1 MNKQNPHTESL
12 KGKIDW
18 STAVI
23 PFVLIAFLC
32 ISFMAAP
39 DGSRQILDKI
49 RVLLGDTFGLYY
61 LVIGLGVFLLS
72 IYLAFSRYGSIRLG
86 GPNEK
91 PKYSDFA
98 WSSMMFTAGLAA
110 DILFYSFCEWI
121 LYANDPHIAEM
132 GSADLVQH
140 LSHLPLGPHPLELLS
155 GAGRSLRLHAPCTG
169 LPQAE
174 IF

>member
-1 MNKQNPHTESL
+1 MFNITNNFIKLNRRNAYEQTESPYRIPE
-12 KGKIDW
+12 GKDRL
-18 STAVI
+18 VH
-23 PFVLIAFLC
+23 
-32 ISFMAAP
+32 
-39 DGSRQILDKI
+39 R
-49 RVLLGDTFGLYY
+49 R
-61 LVIGLGVFLLS
+61 VIGLGVFLLS

-132 GSADLVQH
+132 GSMQIW
-140 LSHLPLGPHPLELLS
+140 SS
-155 GAGRSLRLHAPCTG
+155 NAPCR
-169 LPQAE
+169 
-174 IF
+174 

>member
-61 LVIGLGVFLLS
+61 LVIGLDS
-72 IYLAFSRYGSIRLG
+72 ISGRIAS
-86 GPNEK
+86 
-91 PKYSDFA
+91 A
-98 WSSMMFTAGLAA
+98 WACSCSPFIWPFPGTAPSVWAA
-110 DILFYSFCEWI
+110 PMKNQNTQIL
-121 LYANDPHIAEM
+121 P
-132 GSADLVQH
+132 
-140 LSHLPLGPHPLELLS
+140 
-155 GAGRSLRLHAPCTG
+155 GAA
-169 LPQAE
+169 
-174 IF
+174 

>member
-23 PFVLIAFLC
+23 PFMLIAFLC

-49 RVLLGDTFGLYY
+49 RALLGDTFGLYY

-98 WSSMMFTAGLAA
+98 L
-110 DILFYSFCEWI
+110 E
-121 LYANDPHIAEM
+121 
-132 GSADLVQH
+132 QH
-140 LSHLPLGPHPLELLS
+140 DVHRRT
-155 GAGRSLRLHAPCTG
+155 GR
-169 LPQAE
+169 
-174 IF
+174 

>member
-61 LVIGLGVFLLS
+61 LVI
-72 IYLAFSRYGSIRLG
+72 
-86 GPNEK
+86 
-91 PKYSDFA
+91 A
-98 WSSMMFTAGLAA
+98 WACSCSPFIWPFPGTAPSVWAA
-110 DILFYSFCEWI
+110 PMKNQNTQIL
-121 LYANDPHIAEM
+121 P
-132 GSADLVQH
+132 
-140 LSHLPLGPHPLELLS
+140 
-155 GAGRSLRLHAPCTG
+155 GAA
-169 LPQAE
+169 
-174 IF
+174 